1 MDNNEQNIPAVSGN
15 VEAGQV
21 SSDAGAQVSG
31 EGMTPIGNGDIGTA
45 EPEMGTMANLA
56 AEKEE
61 APAEEVTASKTGVVL
76 SSKQSAVISER
87 KDLYK
92 RMVNSY
98 AERFADQAKAPKA
111 KMTDAAHV
119 LKVMRE
125 AEKSARNGAKAAG
138 AELDEANEAG
148 QNARDEAYE
157 KAIVRIMDH
166 NAKGSKTAKA
176 KKMPKNSLTQK
187 AWNMPNR
194 PSIANNVRMNSSQV
208 EPLLSSFDT
217 MMSTA
222 KGLIDTMGNMS
233 KNLVRQLAKTDNVA
247 GLGSVTAMAN
257 NGLAGNRN
265 LVKNFNTISKPL
277 AFPKN
282 TASIIRNN
290 NGSVLPISSAAAS
303 AKPKTKTAKKRKA
316 RGLRTSKKAAKKNND
331 ALEAPSLSTIVEEGP
346 NNFTN
351 L

>member
-125 AEKSARNGAKAAG
+125 AEKAARNGAKAAG

-157 KAIVRIMDH
+157 KARHLPDGPERQALYTRMFRQMEADTPIVLNTSRISNWLVHPWVKGFKKHPILH
-166 NAKGSKTAKA
+166 NNW
-176 KKMPKNSLTQK
+176 MYLD
-187 AWNMPNR
+187 
-194 PSIANNVRMNSSQV
+194 I
-208 EPLLSSFDT
+208 
-217 MMSTA
+217 
-222 KGLIDTMGNMS
+222 
-233 KNLVRQLAKTDNVA
+233 
-247 GLGSVTAMAN
+247 
-257 NGLAGNRN
+257 
-265 LVKNFNTISKPL
+265 VK
-277 AFPKN
+277 
-282 TASIIRNN
+282 
-290 NGSVLPISSAAAS
+290 
-303 AKPKTKTAKKRKA
+303 
-316 RGLRTSKKAAKKNND
+316 
-331 ALEAPSLSTIVEEGP
+331 
-346 NNFTN
+346 
-351 L
+351 